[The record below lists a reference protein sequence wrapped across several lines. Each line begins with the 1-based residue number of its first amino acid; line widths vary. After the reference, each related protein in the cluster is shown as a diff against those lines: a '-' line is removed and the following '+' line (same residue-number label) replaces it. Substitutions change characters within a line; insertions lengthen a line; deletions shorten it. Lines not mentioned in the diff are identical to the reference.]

1 MGRYVKDGD
10 GRPGGGNGKNKEE
23 WGKGATDGSELGD
36 HLQGLHDN
44 PDTID
49 GLGGD
54 DNINGFSG
62 DDNLTGGDGA
72 DDITTG
78 QGADIVDLGVIDDN
92 GTPELLD
99 DDTYVGDGD
108 NDTVNIGVDDDVPVI
123 VDTLKVDL
131 YDTILGYEV
140 AEEGVDAEEGT
151 FTTHDAIDLGGM
163 GGSLDAFVDA
173 NATTGGTEAV
183 GDVVDQVTSTDLQGV
198 LWVTAAG
205 ELVFDADG
213 DDDADPADD
222 DILAIL
228 TSPDGTPAADD
239 VTVRFQ
245 AEIEVVEAVDGTTGF
260 VTSTTTE
267 MVEHVAVWDD
277 GAWSISIDGGDWMV
291 V

>member
-10 GRPGGGNGKNKEE
+10 GRPGGGNGKD
-23 WGKGATDGSELGD
+23 WGKGAYATPTDEGD
-36 HLQGLHDN
+36 HLQGQHGEIDV
-44 PDTID
+44 ID
-49 GLGGD
+49 GMGGD

-78 QGADIVDLGVIDDN
+78 QGADTVDLGVIDDN

-108 NDTVNIGVDDDVPVI
+108 NDTVNIGVDDDAPVI

-151 FTTHDAIDLGGM
+151 FTTHDVVDLGGM

-173 NATTGGTEAV
+173 NATIGGTEAV
-183 GDVVDQVTSTDLQGV
+183 GDVVDQVTSSELQGV
-198 LWVTAAG
+198 LWVTETG

-213 DDDADPADD
+213 DGDADPADD
-222 DILAIL
+222 DILAML
-228 TSPDGTPAADD
+228 TSPDGTPSVEG
-239 VTVRFQ
+239 VTVRFE
-245 AEIEVVEAVDGTTGF
+245 AEIEVVQAVDGVTGL
-260 VTSTTTE
+260 VTETRTDT
-267 MVEHVAVWDD
+267 VEHVAVWDD